1 MALALKEA
9 AKQAHGAV
17 GLAWLKQI
25 VSRKAILPA
34 YLAEEMKILVHAFT
48 QNYCTGQLQRVA
60 RRFALVAIAGELATE
75 YGLTGWQKGEAIDAA
90 FDCFAAWQDAFG
102 CEGNRE
108 ERAIFS
114 QVRSFFALH
123 GASRFANV
131 KNANDDKLTN
141 RAGFYQ
147 TDDEGFRVFL
157 VLTEV
162 FKKEICEGY
171 DAKMVIQVLLNAGWL
186 KAGRDGNP
194 SHKPRIPGVGTPR
207 LYVFTR
213 KIWDDE

>member
-9 AKQAHGAV
+9 AKQSHGAV

-34 YLAEEMKILVHAFT
+34 YLAEEMKILVRAFT

-186 KAGRDGNP
+186 KAGRDGNS
-194 SHKPRIPGVGTPR
+194 SHKPRISGVGTPR